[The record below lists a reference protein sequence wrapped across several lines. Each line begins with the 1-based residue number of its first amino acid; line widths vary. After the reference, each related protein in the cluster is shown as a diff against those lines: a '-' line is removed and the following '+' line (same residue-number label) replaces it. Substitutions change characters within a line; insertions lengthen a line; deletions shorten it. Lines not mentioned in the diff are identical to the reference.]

1 MKNFDLE
8 KISAK
13 ITPFVN
19 KFSNHKWVKA
29 ISSGFMYVIPFTLVA
44 AVFTIIATPPV
55 TESIIAEGGWYA
67 SLMSGWFNF
76 SQEYSSILA
85 VPANMTIG
93 LISVISVMGISYTL
107 AKELKMKNQLTA
119 MITAMIMFLVVAAPM
134 TMGVLSSVLAG
145 GVDPEM
151 LAMSMSNVLDATYLG
166 SQGLFVAIIVGIA
179 SVEIMNLCVKKNITI
194 RFGDSVPEVVAAPFK
209 AVVPVLIN
217 FVLFYGLSILVDATM
232 GTTLPKLIMDT
243 LMPAVGNVNTIW
255 GVLIVVILDKLL
267 WFFGIHGGAVT
278 MMLYIPLSMQLT
290 AENAAIVAAGGTAT
304 WHPIFATSVA
314 SAYIGLNIAMLLVGK
329 SQKMK
334 AVGKLAIAPNL
345 FNINEPIIFGSP
357 IIYNLW
363 LLIPSVLIPVIQVI
377 VFYVIGNMGM
387 LAGDYNILM
396 VNLPLGFNSFF
407 GSMSIVNALFVV
419 AIPLLGTILWIP
431 FVKLYDK
438 QLIAEEK
445 LELEQQETE

>member
-67 SLMSGWFNF
+67 TLMGGWYSFA
-76 SQEYSSILA
+76 QEYSSILA

-93 LISVISVMGISYTL
+93 LISVISVMGIAYTL

-119 MITAMIMFLVVAAPM
+119 MITALIMFLIVAAPM
-134 TMGVLSSVLAG
+134 TTGILSSVLAG
-145 GVDPEM
+145 VADVET
-151 LAMSMSNVLDATYLG
+151 LAMSMSNVLDASYLG
-166 SQGLFVAIIVGIA
+166 SQGLFVAIIIGIA

-255 GVLIVVILDKLL
+255 GVLIVVMLDKLL

-290 AENAAIVAAGGTAT
+290 AENAAVVAAGGTAT
-304 WHPIFATSVA
+304 WHPIFATAVS

-329 SQKMK
+329 SQKTR

-345 FNINEPIIFGSP
+345 FNINEPIIFGTP

-387 LAGDYNILM
+387 LAGNYNILM

-438 QLIAEEK
+438 QLITEEK